1 LRLKHHLPIELK
13 TRTTDDYTG
22 GHSKELA
29 RWKGDASSD
38 RERERENQWFHA
50 EKLVAKMAGR
60 RTGLVPAKCLE
71 EHRAT
76 HHIYIRL
83 ADGREGRCPL
93 SVLEELNEAGMTRL
107 GIAQGYHE
115 GHLSPAKRHSYFAAR
130 SKYLGDLDPV
140 PVTMDSKDDN
150 VPSPLAAQLVDLPLE
165 EEALEILVAYS
176 SALHT
181 LLARAARLE
190 VKSIDK
196 AVERTLRLTEIC
208 KVEDI
213 AQLLEQVPQLRH
225 ITAEEREFARENA
238 LETLNKWYKSNIQR
252 VAKEI
257 QVKLELQRI
266 NPPFRGGRVET
277 ELPVDLLRRP
287 ALKELLLTV
296 VDMGSGETDTVCVE
310 ITHEITPGRGALDVS
325 YDRVSWAVGLAA
337 MRRSSVIYV

>member
-1 LRLKHHLPIELK
+1 
-13 TRTTDDYTG
+13 
-22 GHSKELA
+22 
-29 RWKGDASSD
+29 
-38 RERERENQWFHA
+38 
-50 EKLVAKMAGR
+50 MAGR

-76 HHIYIRL
+76 QHIYIRL

-115 GHLSPAKRHSYFAAR
+115 GHMSPAKRHSYFAER
-130 SKYLGDLDPV
+130 SKYLGDLDRV
-140 PVTMDSKDDN
+140 PVAMDAKDDN
-150 VPSPLAAQLVDLPLE
+150 VTSPLAAQLLDLPLE
-165 EEALEILVAYS
+165 EEAVEILVTHS

-181 LLARAARLE
+181 LLARAVRLE

-213 AQLLEQVPQLRH
+213 AQLLEQVLQLRH

-238 LETLNKWYKSNIQR
+238 LESLHKWYKSNMQR
-252 VAKEI
+252 IAKEI

-266 NPPFRGGRVET
+266 NPGGGRVET

-287 ALKELLLTV
+287 ALEELLLTIF
-296 VDMGSGETDTVCVE
+296 DMGSGETDTVCVK

-325 YDRVSWAVGLAA
+325 YDRVSWAVVLAA